1 LKANGYRGNRTRGFS
16 IENVYERYHPQ
27 VLRFFLG
34 KGLQHDA
41 AEDLSQEV
49 FYRVLRSGK
58 PLVGEDYTR
67 NLVFCVAQNL
77 LIDHFRKNNGS
88 VQERTGSE
96 DDVAAAD
103 GLSLSCDLSPEDV
116 IISSETSEDV
126 KQVLSGLP
134 PRHAQAIMLRE
145 MEGLSYREMASRL
158 GMSEKAAES
167 LLHRARVQ
175 LKSGLAEAGERRG
188 GWWSTIPVAL
198 SSMARVTGRKA
209 ASIPRWVAARAAALS
224 AGVSSL
230 AIGHSAMM
238 LLLVLLLVGS
248 AVGVGVA
255 ASATHPGAAVSPG
268 EQKRAQ
274 TISEAGPGAPGAIAA
289 DALKVSQK
297 PVSEPQQAQTAVENQ
312 GPQDALAQTG
322 NITRGLL
329 SDVGGILDL
338 LTSRL
343 GDVLN
348 EVTDPLFR
356 VLGSLGLPQGLL
368 DQAQQVTGLA
378 LANDIQGALVDTG
391 IQATYVL
398 EDAVRGVAP
407 GVTAQPAAS
416 AAPATAGPA
425 STGSQQAASNSPG
438 QQQTA
443 NPTASTSTDTQKPSN
458 SPHTQPSTT
467 TTTTNKTTPTN
478 PTTSPDGGVVDTVID
493 FVNGIL

>member
-1 LKANGYRGNRTRGFS
+1 MKASGFRGNRTRGFS

-116 IISSETSEDV
+116 IISSETSDDV

-198 SSMARVTGRKA
+198 STLARVTGRKA

-268 EQKRAQ
+268 EQQRAQ
-274 TISEAGPGAPGAIAA
+274 TISEAGPDAPGAIAA

-297 PVSEPQQAQTAVENQ
+297 PASEPQQAQTAAENQ

-368 DQAQQVTGLA
+368 GQAQQVTGLA

-416 AAPATAGPA
+416 A
-425 STGSQQAASNSPG
+425 GSQQAASNSPA

-458 SPHTQPSTT
+458 SPHTQPTTT